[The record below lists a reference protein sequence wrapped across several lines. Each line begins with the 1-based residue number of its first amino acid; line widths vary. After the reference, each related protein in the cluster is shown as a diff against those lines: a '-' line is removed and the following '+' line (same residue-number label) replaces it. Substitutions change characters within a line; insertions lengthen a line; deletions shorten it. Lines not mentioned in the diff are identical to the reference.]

1 MHRNAHSIQI
11 MASIDHS
18 RVGSGGV
25 IWSASFALDSALI
38 SPDQELA
45 EPITSVEDLEEYS
58 RTKLGDLQSLSSTL
72 LEHLNF
78 KPEQEAC
85 VGWGVGG
92 RGGAPCPEAC
102 QEQEPAWYR
111 WLLQTG
117 PIPPALMSCQTV
129 YLQGSAG
136 EP

>member
-1 MHRNAHSIQI
+1 MPGVVQ
-11 MASIDHS
+11 
-18 RVGSGGV
+18 GPPESGGMC
-25 IWSASFALDSALI
+25 ALECAQHPNHGVHRPFQLRPGWRDLVCVLCTQLRTDF
-38 SPDQELA
+38 PDQELA

-92 RGGAPCPEAC
+92 
-102 QEQEPAWYR
+102 
-111 WLLQTG
+111 
-117 PIPPALMSCQTV
+117 
-129 YLQGSAG
+129 G
-136 EP
+136 EVRHAQKLVRSKSPHGIDGFFRPDPYPLH